1 MILFALKCT
10 ADHRFEAWFRNG
22 AAYDEQAAARQIA
35 CPVCGDTGVAKA
47 PMAPRIAKGV
57 AKAVDRSRAEEA
69 AAAQAA
75 PPSAS
80 QSAAPPAK
88 PAAQLPAAQL
98 PVPLPARS
106 DVMAADVVAS
116 LPPSLNDAQREAVA
130 EVMRQ
135 LVEVRRTVEKNCDY
149 VGDRF
154 AEEARRIHYG
164 ETDPRGIY
172 GEASADEVEELNEEG
187 VTFHRIPWLPR
198 TDS

>member
-1 MILFALKCT
+1 MILFALRCS
-10 ADHRFEAWFRNG
+10 ADHQFEAWFRNG
-22 AAYDEQAAARQIA
+22 AAYDEQAAAHQIA
-35 CPVCGDTGVAKA
+35 CPICGDTVVGKA

-57 AKAVDRSRAEEA
+57 AKAADRAREKAEAVA
-69 AAAQAA
+69 ANAA
-75 PPSAS
+75 
-80 QSAAPPAK
+80 SAAGPAIPPDAG
-88 PAAQLPAAQL
+88 PGALPASIPA
-98 PVPLPARS
+98 PVPLPS
-106 DVMAADVVAS
+106 AADVVAA

-135 LVEVRRTVEKNCDY
+135 LTEVRRSVEKNCDY

-172 GEASADEVEELNEEG
+172 GEASDEEVAELHEEG
-187 VTFHRIPWLPR
+187 VTFHRIPWIPR

>member
-22 AAYDEQAAARQIA
+22 AAYDDQAAAHQIA

-57 AKAVDRSRAEEA
+57 AKAVDRAQDTVTSNA
-69 AAAQAA
+69 AKNTGAQPAA
-75 PPSAS
+75 PGSAS
-80 QSAAPPAK
+80 PARPAP
-88 PAAQLPAAQL
+88 QLPA
-98 PVPLPARS
+98 PLPA
-106 DVMAADVVAS
+106 AADVVAS
-116 LPPSLNDAQREAVA
+116 LPSSLNEAQREAVA

-135 LVEVRRTVEKNCDY
+135 LTEVRRTVEKNCDY

-172 GEASADEVEELNEEG
+172 GEASPDEVEELNEEG
-187 VTFHRIPWLPR
+187 VTFHRIPWVPR

>member
-1 MILFALKCT
+1 MILFALKCS

-22 AAYDEQAAARQIA
+22 AAYEEQAAGHQIA

-57 AKAVDRSRAEEA
+57 AKAADHARLQEK
-69 AAAQAA
+69 AAQPAG
-75 PPSAS
+75 SA
-80 QSAAPPAK
+80 
-88 PAAQLPAAQL
+88 PAALPAPASRL
-98 PVPLPARS
+98 PASAPSPLPTPAPTP
-106 DVMAADVVAS
+106 ADVVAA
-116 LPPSLNDAQREAVA
+116 LPPSLNEAQREAVA

-172 GEASADEVEELNEEG
+172 GEASADEVEELHEEG

>member
-22 AAYDEQAAARQIA
+22 AAYDDQAAAHQIA

-57 AKAVDRSRAEEA
+57 AKAVDR
-69 AAAQAA
+69 AQDTVTSNASKNTGAQPAA
-75 PPSAS
+75 PGS
-80 QSAAPPAK
+80 APPAR
-88 PAAQLPAAQL
+88 PAPQLPA
-98 PVPLPARS
+98 PLPA
-106 DVMAADVVAS
+106 AADVVAS
-116 LPPSLNDAQREAVA
+116 LPSSLNEAQREAVA

-135 LVEVRRTVEKNCDY
+135 LTEVRRTVEKNCDY

-172 GEASADEVEELNEEG
+172 GEASPDEVEELNEEG
-187 VTFHRIPWLPR
+187 VTFHRIPWVPR